1 MAWVIFAGVA
11 SFAALFV
18 VARRATVP
26 LFEVRSVWR
35 AAGLALIGGAGCL
48 AVAWIGSDRLFA
60 AGSGF
65 VSASWLGPSL
75 WALWGG
81 CAGAFVG
88 ALTAAT
94 SQELRTRDHS

>member
-18 VARRATVP
+18 VARGATAR
-26 LFEVRSVWR
+26 LFDMRSVWR
-35 AAGLALIGGAGCL
+35 AAGLTLIVGAGCL
-48 AVAWIGSDRLFA
+48 AVAWVGSERLFDA
-60 AGSGF
+60 DSGMDPT
-65 VSASWLGPSL
+65 SWLGPSL

-88 ALTAAT
+88 VLTAAT
-94 SQELRTRDHS
+94 SQELRTPGHS